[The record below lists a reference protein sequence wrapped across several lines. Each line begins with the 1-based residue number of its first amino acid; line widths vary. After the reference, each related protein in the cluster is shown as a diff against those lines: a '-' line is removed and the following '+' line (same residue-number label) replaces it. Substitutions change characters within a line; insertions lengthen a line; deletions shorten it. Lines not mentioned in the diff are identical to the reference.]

1 MLADV
6 VDGYVTLEQAR
17 ERYGVAIRY
26 VGAEDAIVRGPES
39 FEVDTEET
47 ARLRRSS

>member
-6 VDGYVTLEQAR
+6 VDGYVTLDGAR

-26 VGAEDAIVRGPES
+26 IGAEDAIVRGPET
-39 FEVDTEET
+39 FEVDTEAT